1 MGETVGQVVTLTD
14 FHCLDEFNGKSFGLR
29 NTPATFQRL
38 MNTILAKIQGL
49 RCPVYLDD
57 IIIYG
62 PSLEKRFIEVM
73 QRLRKYNLK
82 LQPDK
87 CEFLSYERK

>member
-38 MNTILAKIQGL
+38 MNNISENT
-49 RCPVYLDD
+49 
-57 IIIYG
+57 
-62 PSLEKRFIEVM
+62 RFEMSRVP
-73 QRLRKYNLK
+73 R
-82 LQPDK
+82 
-87 CEFLSYERK
+87 